1 MRIQFSGGAG
11 GDVTGSLHI
20 VEAAGHRILLDC
32 GMIQGTPEAELRNM
46 EPFDFDPTAI
56 DVLIVSHA
64 HIDHIG
70 RVPLLVKRG
79 FRGRILTQK
88 ATADLMPIM
97 LLDAAGIQESDAERA
112 NRKRGDSEAEVIA
125 LYTREDVK
133 DVLPMIEPCPYNE
146 VIRVADGVEMVLH
159 DAGHILGAA
168 SVELR
173 ADGKTLVFSGDI
185 GPKNTPILRD
195 PAALKKADL
204 VLLESTYGDRLH
216 KDRNMTMSEFGEI
229 LHKAAADNAKVLI
242 PAFAVGRSQELLYA
256 LAMHYDEWGVDRFKI
271 FLDSPMAQ
279 KVVEVYEKN
288 KDLFDEE
295 AKKVWSQRP
304 TPFSMPNLT
313 LSETADE
320 SKAINNVEG
329 AAIIIAGSGMAN
341 AGRILHHLK
350 FHLGDPRTH
359 VCIVGYQ
366 GYGTL
371 GRRLVDKAEFVRI
384 HGENIEVRAQ
394 VHTLGG
400 LSAHADQKGL
410 TEWYESFDPKPPV
423 VLVHGEDKARDAF
436 AAHLNSLFGADVELA
451 QPHDVREV
459 S

>member
-20 VEAAGHRILLDC
+20 IEAAGQRILLDC
-32 GMIQGTPEAELRNM
+32 GMIQGTPEAELRNA
-46 EPFDFDPTAI
+46 EPFDFDPAAI
-56 DVLIVSHA
+56 DALIVSHA

-70 RVPLLVKRG
+70 RIPLLVKRG
-79 FRGRILTQK
+79 FKGRILAQK

-97 LLDAAGIQESDAERA
+97 LLDAAGIQEGDAERA
-112 NRKRGDSEAEVIA
+112 NRKRRDSESPVIA
-125 LYTREDVK
+125 LYTVSDVEQ
-133 DVLPMIEPCPYNE
+133 VLPMIEPCAYNE
-146 VIRVADGVEMVLH
+146 VIDVLPGVQMMLH

-173 ADGKTLVFSGDI
+173 SEGRTLVFSGDI
-185 GPKNTPILRD
+185 GPRNTPILRD

-216 KDRNMTMSEFGEI
+216 KDRNMTMSQFGDI
-229 LHKAAADNAKVLI
+229 LQSAAETGGKVLI

-256 LAMHYDEWGVDRFKI
+256 LAMHYAEWGVERFRI
-271 FLDSPMAQ
+271 FLDSPMAS
-279 KVVEVYEKN
+279 KVVKVYEEN
-288 KDLFDEE
+288 QDLFDEE
-295 AKKVWSQRP
+295 AKRVWAKRP
-304 TPFSMPNLT
+304 TPFTMPNLT
-313 LSETADE
+313 LTETSEE
-320 SKAINNVEG
+320 SKAINGVEG
-329 AAIIIAGSGMAN
+329 PAIIIAGSGMAN

-350 FHLGDPRTH
+350 QHLADPRTH

-371 GRRLVDKAEFVRI
+371 GRRLVDKAEVVRI
-384 HGENIEVRAQ
+384 HGQSVPVRAQ

-410 TEWYESFDPKPPV
+410 SDWYSSFDPKPPV
-423 VLVHGEDKARDAF
+423 VLVHGEDRAREAF
-436 AAHLNSLFGADVELA
+436 AAHLESTFAADVALA
-451 QPHDVREV
+451 QPRETRRV
-459 S
+459 